1 MSPGIGGGGGRE
13 EEEGRTHCTCKGAT
27 HPGRRGV
34 MLTLTLTPNPR
45 PQAVSA
51 LGTA

>member
-34 MLTLTLTPNPR
+34 MLTLCPKQTRLEDVGWGLVL
-45 PQAVSA
+45 A
-51 LGTA
+51 